1 MATITTIKEKI
12 ISLDQASFQILCDA
26 YLSKEGYPNI
36 VALGTKAGAQK
47 TTQGTPDTYF
57 FTADKKYVF
66 VEYTTQQSSLV
77 AKIEDDLNKC
87 FDKSITGISVE
98 DISEIIYC
106 HTSSNISPSDDKK
119 FRDQCEASGIKLSII
134 GIDVLADQL
143 LNKYPKLV
151 KDHLGLTI
159 DTEQIQKPEDFI
171 GHYNSNGLAAP
182 LDTPFLFREKELA
195 EIESAFQANK
205 VVVLT
210 GSAGV
215 GKTKMALEFAK
226 KHSVQ
231 YDETLY
237 CIHDRALPMND
248 DLCAYLE
255 KNGAYFLVIDDANQ
269 ISNLGVIIDYV
280 NRQSDGYLVNVIITV
295 RDYAIDKVKYS
306 LEKLTPYEI
315 INIEPFSDDQ
325 IKELVRTSLGILNE
339 NYLDRIA
346 RISEGNS
353 RMAILAGKIARQ
365 TNRLDSIND
374 VTQLYEEYYG
384 HILHDSTLQ
393 SNQTLLVSAGIIAFL
408 NSIHLDRLESLNNF
422 FVSNGLSSELFIKSM
437 HDLHELE
444 IVDIY
449 HGKAV
454 KISEQCFSNF
464 ILKYVFYDKKLLS
477 LSAIIDNCFNSYRSR
492 VIYSVNT
499 IIGIFRDQRI
509 RTFVESEIK
518 VLWKQR
524 FEENPERFMEFLVA
538 FHGVDPTE
546 TLILLNSI
554 IDNTDAVDLPV
565 QSIDTDSRK
574 NYKSIDDNVLTILGD
589 FANLEDLDCALDL
602 FFKYYLK
609 RPDLY
614 IQFYHAI
621 NEYYNVKV
629 NSWKYG
635 YFTQQKLIEK
645 FVQYSDNWK
654 NEYILL
660 LFFDIAPNLLS
671 LHFSPTEMAPRG
683 GSIVIY
689 NIYLTMS
696 EGVLEY
702 RQLIWNQ
709 LLLICRDHSDTVKK
723 ILYGYGRNY
732 NESCLDVIKA
742 DFNFVEKIVKSI
754 FSVKSLTDAII
765 VHHMRSIFESASIDS
780 DIFDTY
786 DDSDKMKLYRLLS
799 GPQRSLSFKRGE
811 REREKEI
818 SITNYIDS
826 VSDKLNCFKTLFDI
840 CQEAHSFKDANHYEI
855 CNGLDIA
862 ILHIANDM
870 ECLISIVSLAI
881 ENDYIEY
888 LSPRMT
894 IEKLLFFMSPDEI
907 LELIR
912 RIKSKLQQN
921 LWEYNL
927 YSNLPDTLINQAIVC
942 NWYLFLS
949 NKDDSEIISLP
960 YRDISFLKKY
970 EAIDKKI
977 IINSI
982 KVIFAKKEYS
992 NYMTRIY
999 LGLLFNS
1006 CHTTPTELISLFNK
1020 DMELLE
1026 DIYLWLEKYDC
1037 GNDCEGEYLFAIYNH
1052 SPSFLSKYV
1061 RAVYLF
1067 TQKHQ
1072 LDDRFRK
1079 CRVFFNSDNYVEIFN
1094 TIIHELLSISPFPV
1108 TEVSDV
1114 IKCFLMKIKGE
1125 EERTEKSIKWMLHY
1139 IESNALD
1146 FTKMH
1151 CAFEGFS
1158 NADVE
1163 SRLSFISQFLKI
1175 NDNIEVFKV
1184 LPLTDYPDGWSNST
1198 VPIYSSWLEYY
1209 SKLLPLLTG
1218 LKFIHHK
1225 KVIKDRMDDIQKMIV
1240 HTEISEILENS
1251 QID

>member
-1 MATITTIKEKI
+1 MATITTVKERI

-47 TTQGTPDTYF
+47 TTPGTPDTYF
-57 FTADKKYVF
+57 FTDEKKYVF
-66 VEYTTQQSSLV
+66 VEYTTQQSSLIT
-77 AKIEDDLNKC
+77 KIEEDLDKC
-87 FDKSITGISVE
+87 LDKSITGIGID

-119 FRDQCEASGIKLSII
+119 FRDRCEALGIKLTII
-134 GIDVLADQL
+134 GIDMLAEQL

-159 DTEQIQKPEDFI
+159 DTEQIQKAEDFI
-171 GHYNSNGLAAP
+171 NHYNANGLAAP
-182 LDTPFLFREKELA
+182 LNTPFLFRENELS
-195 EIESAFQANK
+195 ELESAFQTHK

-210 GSAGV
+210 GSAGI
-215 GKTKMALEFAK
+215 GKTKMALEFAQ
-226 KHSVQ
+226 KHSEQ
-231 YDETLY
+231 FNETLY
-237 CIHDRALPMND
+237 CIHDRALPMNE

-255 KNGAYFLVIDDANQ
+255 KPGAYFLVIDDANQ
-269 ISNLGVIIDYV
+269 ISNLGIIIDYV
-280 NRQSDGYLVNVIITV
+280 NKQVEGYLVNVIITV

-306 LEKLTPYEI
+306 LGKLTPYEV
-315 INIEPFSDDQ
+315 INVEPFSDDQ

-339 NYLDRIA
+339 SYLDRIV

-365 TNRLDSIND
+365 SNRLDSIND

-384 HILHDSTLQ
+384 HILQDSDLQ
-393 SNQTLLVSAGIIAFL
+393 SNQALLVSAGIIAFL
-408 NSIHLDRLESLNNF
+408 NSIHLDKLDPLNNF
-422 FVSNGLSSELFIKSM
+422 LISNGLNSELFTKSM
-437 HDLHELE
+437 YDLFALE
-444 IVDIY
+444 IVDIC
-449 HGKAV
+449 HDKAV

-477 LSAIIDNCFNSYRSR
+477 LSQIIDCCFNSYRAR
-492 VIYSVNT
+492 VMYSVNT
-499 IIGIFRDQRI
+499 IIGVFRDPKVRS
-509 RTFVESEIK
+509 FVESEIK
-518 VLWKQR
+518 ALWKQR
-524 FEENPERFMEFLVA
+524 YEKDPSNFMEFLVA
-538 FHGVDPTE
+538 FHGVDTTE

-554 IDNTDAVDLPV
+554 IDNTDAVDLPA
-565 QSIDTDSRK
+565 QSIDTTSRK

-635 YFTQQKLIEK
+635 YITQQKLIEK

-683 GSIVIY
+683 GSMVIY
-689 NIYLTMS
+689 NVYITMD

-702 RQLIWNQ
+702 RQMIWNQ
-709 LLLICRDHSDTVKK
+709 FLLICQDHSDSIKK

-732 NESCLDVIKA
+732 NESCFDVIKS

-765 VHHMRSIFESASIDS
+765 VHHMRSIFESASVDS
-780 DIFDTY
+780 NIFDTY

-826 VSDKLNCFKTLFDI
+826 ISDKLNCFKILFGI

-870 ECLISIVSLAI
+870 ECLISTVSLAI

-912 RIKSKLQQN
+912 RIKSKSQQN
-921 LWEYNL
+921 IWEYNL

-942 NWYLFLS
+942 NWYFFLS
-949 NKDDSEIISLP
+949 NKDDSEIISSP

-970 EAIDKKI
+970 EIIDKKI

-982 KVIFAKKEYS
+982 KIIFAKRKYS
-992 NYMTRIY
+992 NYITKIY
-999 LGLLFNS
+999 LDLLFNS
-1006 CHTTPTELISLFNK
+1006 YHTSLTELLSVFSK
-1020 DMELLE
+1020 DTELLE
-1026 DIYLWLEKYDC
+1026 DIYLWLEKYDT
-1037 GNDCEGEYLFAIYNH
+1037 GNDCDGEYLFAICEH
-1052 SPSFLSKYV
+1052 SPSFLNKYI
-1061 RAVYLF
+1061 RETYLF

-1072 LDDRFRK
+1072 LDDSFRK
-1079 CRVFFNSDNYVEIFN
+1079 CRVFFNSDNYVEIFD
-1094 TIIHELLSISPFPV
+1094 TIIRELLIISPYPV
-1108 TEVSDV
+1108 IEVSDV

-1125 EERTEKSIKWMLHY
+1125 EDRTEKSIKWMLHY
-1139 IESNALD
+1139 IECNALD

-1175 NDNIEVFKV
+1175 NDDIEVFKV
-1184 LPLTDYPDGWSNST
+1184 LPLTDYPDSWSNSI

-1240 HTEISEILENS
+1240 HAEISEILENS